1 MTTGGQAK
9 NVQTYA
15 LSVTVHSMYTRDVS
29 PYSRLNDTLND
40 IIFDGRFCDVPVY
53 IDVEG
58 DLKLEICEKLGL
70 EEAELSEYVGEV
82 VADTLLWDGSV
93 DIYDWHCSSMLSWR
107 LERDKPPPFTALLLA
122 LSIAAENMG
131 AGEDLSSINFYGRVS
146 QIFGDASYK
155 DQISKYSKTTVLFW
169 KDLNSWLIEN
179 DYFYGRPTARP
190 ILSNWK
196 YASYALSQALVRRS
210 DRDCFHKLFE
220 EYNLS
225 KSDQLSYSE
234 LEPYISEW
242 IKGPS
247 PTILLKKLWKTSN
260 LRQRIVEAALE
271 ELGNWNGR
279 SATTGQKLP
288 GRLLWVLRFQ
298 SFPMKKAQ
306 LKLCAAS
313 DDIAEDYS
321 LYSKDFRSLDLK
333 LVAQSLNLRH
343 FDGQDLSFLAPTPM
357 SSLNLEE
364 LILSELILE
373 KENRESFAR
382 KYRSIIPLIRQENG
396 HFFKEVSQTLLFH
409 EYQILC
415 ASSWKEKIITFLDIY
430 AAPDYQVMDYS
441 SNNGLPAGWCLFLA
455 VEIVKV
461 PKEAD
466 IHDDL
471 YALIPSERGLAL
483 YPAGGL
489 KLSGAGDVWHKWAPP
504 NIFAVNNG
512 VPLGIKVSS
521 VDSNTS
527 RCLISVDNSVEQP
540 DFLYKDGRSILTEE
554 PTNELSFRTTG
565 ENPKSKQIE
574 KTYSFRSANSPKKH
588 PLNTEWQLQYSF
600 SQPEDKCEWISANE
614 HKSSS
619 FLMGLDTSALEEIE
633 LVRSSVGYGEKLFV
647 GNESIQYADVA
658 DDVVYEPNH
667 GFTNTAICVQRG
679 VHAWLMP
686 MGVTTKTKRANQQCA
701 DCGARGIFMGKKASW
716 KIKPT
721 KKTTVATNRNVGEL
735 SQTEIVRFDKK
746 LQPKRIFKSITHDI
760 ILDALSYRGG
770 GSGYLLYKWFALL
783 VDESWKVTGL
793 IKNYVNLGFIDIN
806 IDPDSYRIKQWSV
819 APATFVINDEGIGFL
834 TGFRSELLSDTVSSV
849 LNKFDVSTN
858 IQNCVHQPTR
868 YEWIIEHNIR
878 HDVISE
884 LSKLKPSF
892 KLVIVENPGTKILP
906 YMPRLESIIENC
918 KSVTPQLRDLEKFDV
933 PTASWC
939 DWSDVLSVGAYR
951 HKNYPR
957 RHFYVNNDSSS
968 RLMSHEVAKI
978 AAANY
983 EGVRLQDYDVLSKE
997 FSCALG
1003 CGLPG
1008 LYERILISCSGVL
1021 PEKVDGKIMV
1031 YKNVPMEVG
1040 QGILERMYG

>member
-1 MTTGGQAK
+1 
-9 NVQTYA
+9 VQTVV
-15 LSVTVHSMYTRDVS
+15 LSATVYNMYTRDIS
-29 PYSRLNDTLND
+29 PYSRLNDTLNE
-40 IIFDGRFCDVPVY
+40 IIFDGRFCDLPVY

-58 DLKLEICEKLGL
+58 DLRREICEKLGL
-70 EEAELSEYVGEV
+70 EEVELSEYIGEV
-82 VADTLLWDGSV
+82 VADTLLWDDSV
-93 DIYDWHCSSMLSWR
+93 DIYDWHCINSLSWR

-131 AGEDLSSINFYGRVS
+131 ADEDISSINFYGRVA
-146 QIFGDASYK
+146 QVFGDASYK

-169 KDLNSWLIEN
+169 KDLNSWLIAN
-179 DYFYGRPTARP
+179 DYFYGRPTAQP

-234 LEPYISEW
+234 MEPYLSEW
-242 IKGPS
+242 IKGSS

-279 SATTGQKLP
+279 SVTSGQKLP
-288 GRLLWVLRFQ
+288 GRLLWVVRFQ
-298 SFPMKKAQ
+298 SFPIKKAE

-321 LYSKDFRSLDLK
+321 LYSKDFRSSDLK
-333 LVAQSLNLRH
+333 LVAQSLNLRP

-357 SSLNLEE
+357 SSLKLEE
-364 LILSELILE
+364 LILSDLVLE
-373 KENRESFAR
+373 KENRESFGR
-382 KYRSIIPLIRQENG
+382 KHRSIIPLIRQENG
-396 HFFKEVSQTLLFH
+396 HFFKEVSQTILFH

-415 ASSWKEKIITFLDIY
+415 ASSWKKKIISFLDIY
-430 AAPDYQVMDYS
+430 AVPDYQVMDYS

-483 YPAGGL
+483 YPSGGL

-504 NIFAVNNG
+504 NVFAVNNG
-512 VPLGIKVSS
+512 VPLGIKVLL
-521 VDSNTS
+521 VGSNIS
-527 RCLISVDNSVEQP
+527 KCLISVDNSVKQP

-554 PTNELSFRTTG
+554 PTNELSFRTMG
-565 ENPKSKQIE
+565 GNPKSKQID

-600 SQPEDKCEWISANE
+600 SQTEEKCEWVSANQ
-614 HKSSS
+614 HKSNS
-619 FLMGLDTSALEEIE
+619 FLMGLDTSALEKIE
-633 LVRSSVGYGEKLFV
+633 LVNSSVKYKTKLFV
-647 GNESIQYADVA
+647 GNQEIQYSNVV

-667 GFTNTAICVQRG
+667 GFTNAAICVQRG

-701 DCGARGIFMGKKASW
+701 DCGARGIFRGKKASW
-716 KIKPT
+716 KVKPIKRA
-721 KKTTVATNRNVGEL
+721 TVVRNRKIGEL

-746 LQPKRIFKSITHDI
+746 LEPKRIFKSITHDI

-793 IKNYVNLGFIDIN
+793 IRNYVNLGFIDIN
-806 IDPDSYRIKQWSV
+806 IDPESSRIKQWSV
-819 APATFVINDEGIGFL
+819 APATFVINDQGIGFL
-834 TGFRSELLSDTVSSV
+834 TGFRSELLADAVCSV
-849 LNKFDVSTN
+849 LNKLDVPTN
-858 IQNCVHQPTR
+858 IQNCVNQPTR
-868 YEWIIEHNIR
+868 YECRIGHNIR

-884 LSKLKPSF
+884 LSKLKISC

-906 YMPRLESIIENC
+906 YMPSLEGIIKNC
-918 KSVTPQLRDLEKFDV
+918 KTMTPQLRDLEKFHV
-933 PTASWC
+933 PTASWR
-939 DWSDVLSVGAYR
+939 DWEEVLSVGAYR

-957 RHFYVNNDSSS
+957 RYFYVNNDSSS
-968 RLMSHEVAKI
+968 RLMPYEVAKI
-978 AAANY
+978 VAANE
-983 EGVRLQDYDVLSKE
+983 EGFRLQDYDVLSKE
-997 FSCALG
+997 FSCVLG

-1021 PEKVDGKIMV
+1021 PEKVGGKIMV

-1040 QGILERMYG
+1040 EGILERMYG